1 MKNAKKIILAMVMVI
16 TVICSLSIPAFAAV
30 PTADGSYSVPISLYS
45 ADKDKVSMGNKYVVQ
60 KALIT
65 VENGKKYMT
74 IVTEEEADLTFSYY
88 LDGSTEG
95 DTADAETLTNVTFDG
110 KTYPMGFKFP
120 LVTDNEYVGVTIKA
134 SFIPVRPSA
143 RVKIDYSNI
152 KTLSVKETTTVKES
166 KTEESESSTVADASE
181 TSAAAN
187 ETEAVET
194 TEVTEAAEETEAITE
209 SSEEPTT
216 VSEPEESESSS
227 KAPYIAVAAVLI
239 VIIAV
244 CVIVKKKKK

>member
-1 MKNAKKIILAMVMVI
+1 MKNAKKVILAMVMIVAI
-16 TVICSLSIPAFAAV
+16 LCSLSIPAFATV

-45 ADKDKVSMGNKYVVQ
+45 ADKDKASMGNKYVVQ

-143 RVKIDYSNI
+143 RVKIDYNNI
-152 KTLSVKETTTVKES
+152 KTLSVKETTSVKES
-166 KTEESESSTVADASE
+166 KAEESESSTEADASE
-181 TSAAAN
+181 TSIVASK
-187 ETEAVET
+187 TEAVET
-194 TEVTEAAEETEAITE
+194 TEVTEATEETEIVTE

-216 VSEPEESESSS
+216 VSEPNESESSS
-227 KAPYIAVAAVLI
+227 KAPYIAIAAVLV